1 MGHREHLPK
10 YKAAPDMTVHFEKLV
25 EVFTEYHKSTLGIW
39 LREGSRA
46 VPMQVLPATTLA
58 ARKS

>member
-1 MGHREHLPK
+1 
-10 YKAAPDMTVHFEKLV
+10 MTVHFEKLV